1 MKDYY
6 KKIRKNYV
14 KNPEEY
20 WDVVA
25 SKYKNEDAVLV
36 PGDIKIKNQY
46 YDSVQRKVLLKLFR
60 QLKVGSRILDIGC
73 GVGRWSFQLAGR
85 GMNVI
90 GVDISSEMIKVAKEQ
105 ARKEKIDNAG
115 FLVSKAH
122 EINFPANSFDGV
134 LAITVLQ
141 HILDEKQRHS
151 AVDKMVK
158 ATKKG
163 GKFFILEKVVP
174 EKFREFHVNPLT
186 EKEWIDIFESR
197 GARFLESYPVPN
209 SPLVDF
215 VTSLGT
221 KFRYRNY
228 SEDKE
233 YPGAKSIEEI
243 TSGPIRAAYTAATKA
258 AIVLS
263 KPIDTVLRSKAL
275 GRFSK
280 HKLMVFEKV

>member
-1 MKDYY
+1 MRDCY
-6 KKIRKNYV
+6 KEIRKKYAS
-14 KNPEEY
+14 KPEEY
-20 WDVVA
+20 WNIVA
-25 SKYKNEDAVLV
+25 SKYKNEESVLV

-46 YDSVQRKVLLKLFR
+46 YDSVQRKVLLKSFK
-60 QLKVGSRILDIGC
+60 QLSAGSRILDIGC
-73 GVGRWSFQLAGR
+73 GVGRWSFQLANR

-90 GVDISSEMIKVAKEQ
+90 GVDISSEMIKVAKER
-105 ARKEKIDNAG
+105 ARKKKIDNVG

-122 EINFPANSFDGV
+122 EINFPASSFDGV

-141 HILDEKQRHS
+141 HILDEKQRYA

-163 GKFFILEKVVP
+163 GKFFILEKVVQ
-174 EKFREFHVNPLT
+174 EKFREFHVKPLT
-186 EKEWIDIFESR
+186 EKEWIKIFESR

-221 KFRYRNY
+221 KFKYRNY
-228 SEDKE
+228 PEAEE
-233 YPGAKSIEEI
+233 YPGVKSLEET
-243 TSGPIRAAYTAATKA
+243 TSGPMRLAYTIATKT
-258 AIVLS
+258 AIALS
-263 KPIDTVLRSKAL
+263 KPIDVVIRSKAL